1 MFQTT
6 TTAHAVEL
14 EVCVQPEG
22 YEHMYLVYEP
32 HKTRIDEIK
41 TMIFKENRYKF
52 QAFFRGQYLGS
63 GCHVPDGTSPEEPI
77 ILKLIMRRDT
87 TQTHDDDVT
96 GQNMLIDPP
105 DESRTRAMFNNR
117 QVVSKFNKCM
127 NRSQSN
133 LHTDDRDLADN
144 ASSSR
149 DNLLSTDNNPSD
161 GWTFNSLIWQAA
173 SSLWHRI
180 TNGNITSPFK
190 MVTYVQI
197 NIFLTLNDFVFN
209 LLIIIKCINEENFQ
223 KLLIELCI

>member
-149 DNLLSTDNNPSD
+149 DNLLSTDTNPSD

-180 TNGNITSPFK
+180 TNGNITS
-190 MVTYVQI
+190 
-197 NIFLTLNDFVFN
+197 
-209 LLIIIKCINEENFQ
+209 
-223 KLLIELCI
+223 